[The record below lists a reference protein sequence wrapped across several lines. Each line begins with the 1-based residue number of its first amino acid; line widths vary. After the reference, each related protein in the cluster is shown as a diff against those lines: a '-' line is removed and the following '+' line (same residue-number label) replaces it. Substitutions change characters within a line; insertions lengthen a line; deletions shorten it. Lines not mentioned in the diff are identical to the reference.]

1 MLVYLETYHFNIFF
15 IMWVSNISAVLK
27 GVNKGRKKP
36 IFEILEKNILLATKL
51 LSPIDDEFKSVLKKI
66 NFNQF

>member
-1 MLVYLETYHFNIFF
+1 
-15 IMWVSNISAVLK
+15 MWVSNISAVLK
-27 GVNKGRKKP
+27 GENEGRKKP
-36 IFEILEKNILLATKL
+36 IFQILEKIILLATKL